1 MLKDLKL
8 IVNGSELL
16 LFVLYYNSKWGLIPL
31 INESVIL
38 KNEEVFL
45 RTFTL
50 MNGCISY
57 FRSPGSWKGINVGES
72 W

>member
-38 KNEEVFL
+38 KIFWERL
-45 RTFTL
+45 L
-50 MNGCISY
+50 
-57 FRSPGSWKGINVGES
+57 
-72 W
+72 